1 MKLPHIGQQRGVIGR
16 QSTHATQQPQINVYQ
31 SQHVPADPSMNSDE
45 PRKGGILG
53 IKANLAQSRSTAARK
68 AALQMMQLD
77 KPIEVVKYSEQADNR
92 DTFLLNI
99 KPAQNL
105 NQSTEDKIMMS
116 NDAASLLM
124 GLEGDRNNLKTSETV
139 LQKRVP

>member
-1 MKLPHIGQQRGVIGR
+1 
-16 QSTHATQQPQINVYQ
+16 
-31 SQHVPADPSMNSDE
+31 MNSDQ
-45 PRKGGILG
+45 PKKGGILG

-99 KPAQNL
+99 RPAQVQNL
-105 NQSTEDKIMMS
+105 NQSTEDKITMS
-116 NDAASLLM
+116 NDAASLLL
-124 GLEGDRNNLKTSETV
+124 GLNDERHNVKTSETV
-139 LQKRVP
+139 L